1 MVATILTAM
10 RQRLHD
16 LLVKRPFEPFEVRMS
31 NGDAFPVRL
40 PDFAIL
46 TRTRLIVVD
55 PETEKT
61 AFCALLH
68 IADIQMLQTA

>member
-1 MVATILTAM
+1 MKPMDQT
-10 RQRLHD
+10 LHD

-46 TRTRLIVVD
+46 TKTRLIVVD
-55 PETEKT
+55 PETDKT
-61 AFCALLH
+61 VFCALLH
-68 IADIQMLQTA
+68 IADVQMLQAA